1 MSGFSGNT
9 KDSTRNAAQLK
20 LADSIGNQG
29 TRPRSID
36 IAIRIEMLV
45 FQRSR
50 EVVNDHYNTHI
61 DKLVG
66 ILRAPEGFMTQQ
78 QLLAGATRPAKWVED
93 NVPKLKK
100 PKKKKVEK
108 KAPTAPTVQ
117 DAKKQGTPGAYYHFK
132 STPKEQAA
140 AFKPKLLSEAQTTP
154 RAILPAAKAP
164 TQISAAPSAWNTG
177 GTWEER
183 NLTPFTHARIK
194 ESMAKE
200 FMPFVSGALNVEAKE
215 WKIDGDASL
224 VLVRGKKRLGY
235 ELNIS
240 AEFKGTFQE
249 TKVEGKIRVPSVDLQ
264 ESKDSDFE
272 VQYDIKEPKLNTPHY
287 GSVKAQLKV
296 STERI
301 KSIMSQIAEDVQA
314 HANTM

>member
-1 MSGFSGNT
+1 MFPSS
-9 KDSTRNAAQLK
+9 
-20 LADSIGNQG
+20 
-29 TRPRSID
+29 RS
-36 IAIRIEMLV
+36 
-45 FQRSR
+45 Q
-50 EVVNDHYNTHI
+50 
-61 DKLVG
+61 
-66 ILRAPEGFMTQQ
+66 
-78 QLLAGATRPAKWVED
+78 
-93 NVPKLKK
+93 
-100 PKKKKVEK
+100 KKKKVEK
-108 KAPTAPTVQ
+108 KAAAPAAPTVQ

-132 STPKEQAA
+132 STPKDQAA
-140 AFKPKLLSEAQTTP
+140 AFKPKLLSEAQTTTP
-154 RAILPAAKAP
+154 RAILTSRPAAKAP

-194 ESMAKE
+194 ECMAKV

-235 ELNIS
+235 ELNMS
-240 AEFKGTFQE
+240 AEFKGTFQDM
-249 TKVEGKIRVPSVDLQ
+249 KVEGKIRVPSVDLQ

-287 GSVKAQLKV
+287 GPVKAQLKV